1 VDWLTD
7 SIGAISDGIGH
18 TSAFV
23 GTTVT
28 SGAVNVKGSYPAT
41 PLSTSTPRDAHGI
54 LIFNTAKSVS
64 AADYLVDIAIGAA
77 ASEQIIVEN
86 LLFAAGSSSGVLRS
100 YYLPVKVPAGARL
113 NARSQSSTAA
123 ATLGLACALI
133 EGDMLGVPAFDKI
146 ISIGAQTATS
156 GGVVLGNPGAAG
168 WGAWTEL
175 AASLAQDIGW
185 FMACWGD
192 NKIATRTAAQAH
204 YCQGG
209 RGGAGVEQA
218 IIPPS
223 QIGPSSTSFGGG
235 LQIGWPV
242 KIPAGQRVVARYG
255 SSAITN
261 LGMAAVGYGG
271 VL

>member
-1 VDWLTD
+1 MDWLTD
-7 SIGAISDGIGH
+7 SIGAISDGIGY

-28 SGAVNVKGSYPAT
+28 SGAVNTKGSYPAT
-41 PLSTSTPRDAHGI
+41 PLSTSTPRDAHGL

-77 ASEQIIVEN
+77 ASEQIIVQN

-100 YYLPVKVPAGARL
+100 YYLPVKIPAGSRL
-113 NARSQSSTAA
+113 NARSQCSTASG
-123 ATLGLACALI
+123 TLGLGAALI
-133 EGDMLGVPAFDKI
+133 EGDFLGVPSFDKI
-146 ISIGAQTATS
+146 ISIGANTATS
-156 GGVVLGNPGAAG
+156 GGVVLGNPAAAG

-175 AASLAQDIGW
+175 VASLSDDIGW
-185 FMACWGD
+185 FMCAWGD

-209 RGGAGVEQA
+209 RGASSSEVA
-218 IIPPS
+218 ITPPS
-223 QIGPSSTSFGGG
+223 QIGPSSTSLGGG
-235 LQIGWPV
+235 LQIGWPMR
-242 KIPAGQRVVARYG
+242 IPAGQRLVARYG
-255 SSAITN
+255 SSATTN
-261 LGMAAVGYGG
+261 LGMAAIGYGG